1 MNPSFYRRGERSCW
15 RDGGLERTV
24 PPPLPRDGAG
34 LRAPVSNTCVHF
46 LGGGRALSREICFGK
61 TIAIWGSRPVRENQK
76 VREHV

>member
-34 LRAPVSNTCVHF
+34 LHAPVSNTCVHF
-46 LGGGRALSREICFGK
+46 LGGGAGPSPEKFVLARQLQFGD
-61 TIAIWGSRPVRENQK
+61 RDR
-76 VREHV
+76 